1 MSQTPTESQNADHIP
16 SSTRQN
22 LPLRFITSTSLIQTK
37 DESTRRAVRSHAARK
52 VYRDRRQEWQRR
64 ETVLHLDDPREESA
78 ISTPSPLALVGQGT
92 LDPFKSYPIPPNRRM
107 NVLVDHFLSFVGPGL
122 TVFLTPDTYSN
133 PMTTVYLPFSLVD
146 PCVFSGLLMLS
157 ACSYAKQ
164 SGDKTFNFTALEY
177 KSQCMGMINVAL
189 QNPATALG
197 DAVIAAVMMLA
208 VQEVCHPVHLELTMI
223 SVRQS
228 HG

>member
-1 MSQTPTESQNADHIP
+1 MSRTPTESQNANHTP
-16 SSTRQN
+16 SSTRGYLQ
-22 LPLRFITSTSLIQTK
+22 LRFITSTSPTQTK

-52 VYRDRRQEWQRR
+52 VYRNRRQEWQRR
-64 ETVLHLDDPREESA
+64 ETVLHLDDPRA
-78 ISTPSPLALVGQGT
+78 ISAPSPLALVGQGT

-107 NVLVDHFLSFVGPGL
+107 NILVDHFLSFVGPGL
-122 TVFLTPDTYSN
+122 TVFLTPDTHGN

-157 ACSYAKQ
+157 ACSYARQ

-189 QNPATALG
+189 QNPATALS

-208 VQEVCHPVHLELTMI
+208 VQEVCHPVHLELSTI
-223 SVRQS
+223 SVRQP